1 MVAGL
6 GPAIAADRY
15 QVGAEVA
22 DAAERAFA
30 DRTPDV
36 LRATGPGQWQFDLWA
51 ANRLVLQ
58 DAGVP
63 AAQIHVA
70 DVPTGPGTCLTPGA
84 PPVPG
89 IRRTPDGGWFF
100 SHRSEKP
107 CGRFAALAR
116 LRPTVPAGNTLPG

>member
-1 MVAGL
+1 MRPD
-6 GPAIAADRY
+6 GPSPAALPACSAPPAR
-15 QVGAEVA
+15 GS
-22 DAAERAFA
+22 
-30 DRTPDV
+30 
-36 LRATGPGQWQFDLWA
+36 GNSDLWA

-70 DVPTGPGTCLTPGA
+70 SVPTGPPGPGTPA
-84 PPVPG
+84 A
-89 IRRTPDGGWFF
+89 PDGGWFF

-116 LRPTVPAGNTLPG
+116 LRPAVPAEPAMPAEPPCGR